1 MISKINMCI
10 AEDHTMVRKAMGML
24 FQSFKRIGHVREA
37 ANGKQ
42 LIELIR
48 ESEPD
53 VVTLDLEMPVMNGY
67 ETARHI
73 LCHYPSI
80 KLLVLS
86 MHAEKV
92 FVAKMLHLGVHGF
105 LTKDSSPAEIEKA
118 IYALVDNDFYRNEIM
133 TGTIS
138 NLNHRTS
145 EMARKL
151 SPRELEILFLIC
163 DERTPAEISERL
175 KISDKTFF
183 NHRSHLL
190 DKTGALNNVGLV
202 KFAYENKIIKNH

>member
-1 MISKINMCI
+1 MTNTIKVCI
-10 AEDHTMVRKAMGML
+10 AEDHTMVRKAMVML
-24 FQSFKRIGHVREA
+24 FHSFKRIGCVREA

-42 LIELIR
+42 LIELIK

-53 VVTLDLEMPVMNGY
+53 VVTLDIEMPVMNGY

-92 FVAKMLHLGVHGF
+92 FVTKMMQLGVHGF
-105 LTKDSSPAEIEKA
+105 LTKDSAPVEIEKA
-118 IYALVDNDFYRNEIM
+118 IYSLVDKDFYRNEVM
-133 TGTIS
+133 AGATKD
-138 NLNHRTS
+138 LNSSTS
-145 EMARKL
+145 VIARKL

-202 KFAYENKIIKNH
+202 KFAYENKIIRN